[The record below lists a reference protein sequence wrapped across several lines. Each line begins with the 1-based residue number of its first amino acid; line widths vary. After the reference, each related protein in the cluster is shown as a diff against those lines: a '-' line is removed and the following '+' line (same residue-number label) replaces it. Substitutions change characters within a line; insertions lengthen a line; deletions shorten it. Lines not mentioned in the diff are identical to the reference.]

1 MDPRSMIAGL
11 ILVAVVV
18 PIADRAALAANA
30 GDLCAAAKLVAASRY
45 AECSLRAEARFA
57 RTGDTSR
64 RQAALLDCA
73 TRLAAGYRRAE
84 ARFGS
89 ACPTLG
95 DAADAEG
102 FLAQCTAVAAAATS
116 GDGFPA
122 TPTPAPTATL
132 EPTPLPTHTPPP
144 TPGPTAMPQLIGYSG
159 PEFSATQGRNSW
171 FYGTYPDAPADLA
184 FVPMPEFQTR
194 DDPSPGRWWASRE
207 TSWASIWA
215 DGQKPAGETS
225 SCGKTATGDWAVR
238 RWVSRVADRIRIT
251 GLTGKQEIGSDGAI
265 ARVIVDGDVVFTR
278 LVDGDAGLVA
288 YEVYANVMVG
298 STVDFAVSA
307 NGSDCSDAVKFTAI
321 IEQGDF

>member
-1 MDPRSMIAGL
+1 MDSRSMIAGL
-11 ILVAVVV
+11 ILVAVVG
-18 PIADRAALAANA
+18 PLADRAAFAAPDA
-30 GDLCAAAKLVAASRY
+30 GDLCAAAKLVAAARY
-45 AECSLRAEARFA
+45 AECSLRGEARFA
-57 RTGDTSR
+57 RTGDAGR
-64 RQAALLDCA
+64 RDAALVDCA

-89 ACPTLG
+89 ICPTLG

-102 FLAQCTAVAAAATS
+102 FLAQCSAVAAAATS
-116 GDGFPA
+116 GEGFPA
-122 TPTPAPTATL
+122 TPTPT
-132 EPTPLPTHTPPP
+132 PTPTPTSPP
-144 TPGPTAMPQLIGYSG
+144 TPTPTAMPLLIGYSG
-159 PEFSATQGRNSW
+159 VEFSATQGRNSW
-171 FYGTYPDAPADLA
+171 FYGTYPDAPADLT
-184 FVPMPEFQTR
+184 FVPMPEFETR
-194 DDPSPGRWWASRE
+194 DDPLPGRWWASRE

-251 GLTGKQEIGSDGAI
+251 GLTGKQELGSDGAI

-278 LVDGDAGLVA
+278 LVDGDAGLVS

-321 IEQGDF
+321 IEQGEF

>member
-1 MDPRSMIAGL
+1 MDPRSTIVRL
-11 ILVAVVV
+11 LVLAVAL
-18 PIADRAALAANA
+18 PIADRAALAAPGA
-30 GDLCAAAKLVAASRY
+30 SDLCAAAKLVAASRY
-45 AECSLRAEARFA
+45 AECSLRTEARFA
-57 RTGDTSR
+57 RNGDAGR
-64 RQAALLDCA
+64 REAALADCA
-73 TRLAAGYRRAE
+73 SRLSAGYRRAE

-95 DAADAEG
+95 DVAGAED
-102 FLAQCTAVAAAATS
+102 FLAQCTAVAAAATR

-122 TPTPAPTATL
+122 TPTPTPTPTMGPTPTFTPTAT
-132 EPTPLPTHTPPP
+132 PT
-144 TPGPTAMPQLIGYSG
+144 PTAMPRLIGYSG
-159 PEFSATQGRNSW
+159 VEFSATQGRDSW
-171 FYGTYPDAPADLA
+171 YYGTYPDAPLDLT
-184 FVPMPEFQTR
+184 FVPMAEFETR

-238 RWVSRVADRIRIT
+238 RWVSRYADRIRIT
-251 GLTGKQEIGSDGAI
+251 GLTGKQELGSDGAI

-278 LVDGDAGLVA
+278 LVDGDAGLVS
-288 YEVYANVMVG
+288 YEVFADVLVG